1 MRKASLALLGVL
13 VCITVGYAAG
23 KKAAVEM
30 SATDLKWSE
39 VPDTG
44 GVQVAPLWG
53 EMMKGAHGMM
63 AKFPPG
69 NAHPLHTHTADFKVV
84 VISGGFTYGPEGG
97 PEKTYGPGSYLMIP
111 GGTKHTSGCA
121 AGAPCIMFQEASGKF
136 DMKPV

>member
-1 MRKASLALLGVL
+1 MGKASLALLGVL

-69 NAHPLHTHTADFKVV
+69 HAHERLCRWCTLRHV
-84 VISGGFTYGPEGG
+84 
-97 PEKTYGPGSYLMIP
+97 PGSLGEVRHEAGRRAGRKAREVVSPPRTTHSSI
-111 GGTKHTSGCA
+111 GT
-121 AGAPCIMFQEASGKF
+121 
-136 DMKPV
+136 